1 MDIERIFLLLNVI
14 TIYVILKEEL
24 KIFFYYHLIVIQNII
39 TINHA

>member
-24 KIFFYYHLIVIQNII
+24 KIFFYYYLIVIQNII